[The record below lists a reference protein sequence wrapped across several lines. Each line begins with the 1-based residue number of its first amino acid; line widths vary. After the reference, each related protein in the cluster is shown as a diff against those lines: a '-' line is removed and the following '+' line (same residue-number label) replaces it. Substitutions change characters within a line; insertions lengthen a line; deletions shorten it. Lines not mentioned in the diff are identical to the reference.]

1 VTGKVCFCYTRAAP
15 VHASRLDQE
24 GFIVYPH
31 VIFAGQIG
39 KRFCHM
45 KSASNDE
52 VQLGVCCAA
61 NLLWMD
67 MRKEGAKLDTDARSS
82 A

>member
-52 VQLGVCCAA
+52 V
-61 NLLWMD
+61 
-67 MRKEGAKLDTDARSS
+67 
-82 A
+82 